1 MVWMKTRG
9 LIGLVVLAA
18 LTLPACRQG
27 GGQPQ
32 NPAARQLR
40 AFQLPDIPAVYTD
53 PEERRNYLLE
63 HYWDKFLAGDGPCD
77 TGAVLGVSHAEV
89 EKQVATFTEVLTQ
102 LPLPEGQRYMRHFFS
117 QVEARQAADTSS
129 YVFLLMAEIVSRYLY
144 DPNSPVR
151 NEDLYLPYVE
161 GLATSPFTREAA
173 RPGYEYESRMCAM
186 TPVGSIAPDFRFTDA
201 RGRTHHLYEVQAD
214 ATLLF
219 FSNPGCYA
227 CLEIIQTLQGIPGID
242 RRIANGGL
250 AVVNVYIDEEIDKWR
265 EYEPNYPRNWLCGY
279 DPDGL
284 VRSDRIYCVRAIP
297 SLYLLDRDKR
307 VLMKDAPTE
316 RVVSWLQNSQN
327 Q

>member
-1 MVWMKTRG
+1 MKTRG
-9 LIGLVVLAA
+9 LIWLLLSAA
-18 LTLPACRQG
+18 LALPACRQG
-27 GGQPQ
+27 GSGQPQ
-32 NPAARQLR
+32 QPAARQLR

-53 PEERRNYLLE
+53 PEERRDYLLD
-63 HYWDKFLAGDGPCD
+63 HFWDKFLAGDGPCD

-89 EKQVATFTEVLTQ
+89 EKQVATYAEVLRQ
-102 LPLPEGQRYMRHFFS
+102 IPLPQAQQKMRHFFS

-129 YVFLLMAEIVSRYLY
+129 HVFLLMAEIVSRYLY

-151 NEDLYLPYVE
+151 DEDLYLPYVE
-161 GLATSPFTREAA
+161 GLAASPFTREAA
-173 RPGYEYESRMCAM
+173 RPGYEYESRMCAL
-186 TPVGSIAPDFRFTDA
+186 TPVGSVAPDFRFTDA
-201 RGRTHHLYEVQAD
+201 RGRMHRLHEVQAGT
-214 ATLLF
+214 TLLF

-227 CLEIIQTLQGIPGID
+227 CQEIIETLLAVPGFND
-242 RRIANGGL
+242 MIARKSL

-316 RVVSWLQNSQN
+316 RVVSWLQNQQN

>member
-1 MVWMKTRG
+1 MKTRG
-9 LIGLVVLAA
+9 LIWLLLSAA
-18 LTLPACRQG
+18 LALPACRQG
-27 GGQPQ
+27 GGGQPQ
-32 NPAARQLR
+32 QPAVRQLR

-53 PEERRNYLLE
+53 PEERRDYLLD
-63 HYWDKFLAGDGPCD
+63 HFWDKFLAGDGPCD

-89 EKQVATFTEVLTQ
+89 EKQVATYAEVLRQ
-102 LPLPEGQRYMRHFFS
+102 IPLPLAQQKMRHFFS

-129 YVFLLMAEIVSRYLY
+129 HVFLLMAEIVSRYLY

-151 NEDLYLPYVE
+151 DEDLYLPYVE
-161 GLATSPFTREAA
+161 GLAASPFTREAA
-173 RPGYEYESRMCAM
+173 RPGYEYESRMCAL
-186 TPVGSIAPDFRFTDA
+186 TPVGSVAPDFRFTDA
-201 RGRTHHLYEVQAD
+201 RGRSHRLHEVQAGT
-214 ATLLF
+214 TLLF

-227 CLEIIQTLQGIPGID
+227 CQEIIETLLAVPGFND
-242 RRIANGGL
+242 MIARKSL

-316 RVVSWLQNSQN
+316 RVVSWLQNQQN

>member
-1 MVWMKTRG
+1 MKTRG
-9 LIGLVVLAA
+9 LIWLLLSATLA
-18 LTLPACRQG
+18 LPACRQG
-27 GGQPQ
+27 GSGQPQ
-32 NPAARQLR
+32 QPAARQLR

-53 PEERRNYLLE
+53 PEERRDYLLD
-63 HYWDKFLAGDGPCD
+63 HFWDKFLAGDGPCD

-89 EKQVATFTEVLTQ
+89 EKQVATYAEVLRQ
-102 LPLPEGQRYMRHFFS
+102 IPLPQAQQKMRHFFS

-129 YVFLLMAEIVSRYLY
+129 HVFLLMAEIVSRYLY

-151 NEDLYLPYVE
+151 DEDLYLPYVE
-161 GLATSPFTREAA
+161 GLAASPFTREAA
-173 RPGYEYESRMCAM
+173 RPGYEYESRMCAL
-186 TPVGSIAPDFRFTDA
+186 TPVGSVAPDFRFTDA
-201 RGRTHHLYEVQAD
+201 RGRTHRLHEVQAGT
-214 ATLLF
+214 TLLF

-227 CLEIIQTLQGIPGID
+227 CQEIIETLLAVPGFND
-242 RRIANGGL
+242 MIARKSL

-316 RVVSWLQNSQN
+316 RVVSWLQNQQN

>member
-1 MVWMKTRG
+1 MKTRG
-9 LIGLVVLAA
+9 LIWLLLSAA
-18 LTLPACRQG
+18 LALPACRQG
-27 GGQPQ
+27 GSGQPQ
-32 NPAARQLR
+32 QPAARQLR

-53 PEERRNYLLE
+53 PEERRDYLLD
-63 HYWDKFLAGDGPCD
+63 HFWDKFLAGDGPCD

-89 EKQVATFTEVLTQ
+89 EKQVATYAEVLRQ
-102 LPLPEGQRYMRHFFS
+102 IPLPQAQQKMRHFFS

-129 YVFLLMAEIVSRYLY
+129 HVFLLMAEIVSRYLY

-151 NEDLYLPYVE
+151 DEDLYLPYVE
-161 GLATSPFTREAA
+161 GLAASPFTREAA
-173 RPGYEYESRMCAM
+173 RPGYEYESRMCAL
-186 TPVGSIAPDFRFTDA
+186 TPVGSVAPDFRFTDA
-201 RGRTHHLYEVQAD
+201 RGRTHRLHEVQAGT
-214 ATLLF
+214 TLLF

-227 CLEIIQTLQGIPGID
+227 CQEIIETLLAVPGFND
-242 RRIANGGL
+242 MIARKSL
-250 AVVNVYIDEEIDKWR
+250 AVVNIYIDEEIDKWR

-316 RVVSWLQNSQN
+316 RVVSWLQKQQN